1 MRSSARRA
9 RALVL
14 AVSVVG
20 ASLLAG
26 LVSGLAPTPV
36 RAAAD
41 SDIPGVPLPGPV
53 VTGRLGGA
61 IYDHVFSVQ
70 VPAQNVLVASLTGDP
85 GTDFDLY
92 LFDVTATTVW
102 STNGLLASSTGS
114 TSTESITHPSLFT
127 TTYYLDV
134 NGASDQE
141 GDYLLRV
148 SVLPDTKAP
157 SVTIAVAGGAVAVNT
172 PSITLSI
179 RATDD
184 LSGVD
189 SMVLGPD
196 EAAWGA
202 WQPYAST
209 LTWALPGED
218 GPKEVWI
225 RVRDRAGNVSPP
237 ARVAVTLDRVPPGV
251 VEVNPPRNASYP
263 GLRPTFMVK
272 FDSGIAPATWLDQG
286 LRVELTAGSPI
297 PGAYT
302 YDSLGWR
309 GFFVP
314 SADLVPGAIYQV
326 SLGPV
331 ADPAG
336 NVIIGSG
343 SWTFTPLAEGALGLR
358 VAPTVVFYGDVL
370 TIVGT
375 AHLPAPA
382 PVTIERRYVT
392 ASSTDGWT
400 PIATGFP
407 GLEGELVV
415 TETASRNTDYRL
427 HHPGSSLVA
436 EGYSPTTRVAVR
448 ARVAL
453 VGYAA
458 GSTNTGV
465 AGRVV
470 RLRAQTTPALT
481 GALVDFRIY
490 RWDAAKRQYVLA
502 VTYARRVDASGRAV
516 LDWKLRSGRWQV
528 RVASRSTVE
537 LAAGLSP
544 AYRWVVR

>member
-1 MRSSARRA
+1 M
-9 RALVL
+9 
-14 AVSVVG
+14 
-20 ASLLAG
+20 
-26 LVSGLAPTPV
+26 
-36 RAAAD
+36 
-41 SDIPGVPLPGPV
+41 
-53 VTGRLGGA
+53 
-61 IYDHVFSVQ
+61 
-70 VPAQNVLVASLTGDP
+70 
-85 GTDFDLY
+85 
-92 LFDVTATTVW
+92 
-102 STNGLLASSTGS
+102 
-114 TSTESITHPSLFT
+114 
-127 TTYYLDV
+127 
-134 NGASDQE
+134 
-141 GDYLLRV
+141 
-148 SVLPDTKAP
+148 
-157 SVTIAVAGGAVAVNT
+157 
-172 PSITLSI
+172 
-179 RATDD
+179 
-184 LSGVD
+184 
-189 SMVLGPD
+189 
-196 EAAWGA
+196 
-202 WQPYAST
+202 
-209 LTWALPGED
+209 
-218 GPKEVWI
+218 
-225 RVRDRAGNVSPP
+225 
-237 ARVAVTLDRVPPGV
+237 LDRVPPGV

-263 GLRPTFMVK
+263 GLRPTFIVK
-272 FDSGIAPATWLDQG
+272 FDSGIAPSTWMDQG

-302 YDSLGWR
+302 YDSQGWR

-336 NVIIGSG
+336 NVIVGVG
-343 SWTFTPLAEGALGLR
+343 SWTFMPLAEGALGLR
-358 VAPTVVFYGDVL
+358 VAPAVAFYGDVL

-375 AHLPAPA
+375 ARLPAPA

-392 ASSTDGWT
+392 ATSTDGWT

-407 GLEGELVV
+407 GLEGELIVN
-415 TETASRNTDYRL
+415 ETASRNADYRL
-427 HHPGSSLVA
+427 HYPGSSLVA

-453 VGYAA
+453 VGYAT

-465 AGRVV
+465 AGRIV

-490 RWDAAKRQYVLA
+490 RWDAEGRQYVLA
-502 VTYARRVDASGRAV
+502 ATYARRVDSSGRAV